1 MNNKIG
7 FSNFRKFADFPEINL
22 GDITILVGGNNSGK
36 STLVKAFLLCVDNL
50 RMMRMSDRRRE
61 NRNNIFSFN
70 KPMFRFDANI
80 YHDVK
85 VKTFIR
91 AIHNKPVTAGDG
103 SGASLPSTIT
113 FKFAL
118 GKFEFQFVV
127 AGNRDEELTYGDV
140 QYISIVDK
148 EQNIRFCND
157 YEHNTMSYAV
167 LVSSQNIGSKKV
179 AQDTS
184 KKEEMRKEY
193 LEIDNSLEEAS
204 NEGDL
209 EKIASLSEEKEKIEA
224 AYKAI
229 YGIDV
234 TLDGELEEVNLE
246 NDTPSSLD
254 KDSVCYDNL
263 PFGFVLDEVNE
274 YVVMNVITNI
284 ISFASQAK
292 DKAPEYN
299 EGEDSDSYD
308 EKMKEY
314 EEKEDARKGMYLD
327 ISKMHKSRKDLAYL
341 LETLNV
347 QYISAH
353 AVNQDAFYKRGGDDF
368 MAQVIY
374 DFYFEKITHGD
385 IEYTFVTDWMKTFG
399 IGYDFCIEPLMAGDV
414 YKLTIED
421 EDGTKLPL
429 ADKGMG
435 AIQMM
440 ILLLRLATIMHIAK
454 SDKSASTTVV
464 IEEPEQNLHPKMQSL
479 LADLLQSIATSN
491 EYKVNFIIETHSE
504 YLIRKSQV
512 LVANSNYADDKDIEE
527 NCPFTVYYLP
537 ADAGEPYQMHYKT
550 TGGFIEKFGTGF
562 FDAATESDMV
572 IIRKEFEQK
581 KKNRK

>member
-7 FSNFRKFADFPEINL
+7 FSNFRKFAKFPEIDL

-61 NRNNIFSFN
+61 NRNNIFGFN

-85 VKTFIR
+85 VKTFTR
-91 AIHNKPVTAGDG
+91 AIHNKPVPACDG
-103 SGASLPSTIT
+103 SDASLPSSIT

-127 AGNRDEELTYGDV
+127 AGDHDEELTYGDV
-140 QYISIVDK
+140 QSISIVDK

-167 LVSSQNIGSKKV
+167 LAS
-179 AQDTS
+179 S
-184 KKEEMRKEY
+184 KKEDSVQVNQNDSKKDELKEKY
-193 LEIDNSLEEAS
+193 LEIETSLENAA

-209 EKIASLSEEKEKIEA
+209 ERIASFAEEKEKIAA
-224 AYKAI
+224 AYKEQ

-234 TLDGELEEVNLE
+234 IVGDLEEVNLFE
-246 NDTPSSLD
+246 DETIAPYIKGDT
-254 KDSVCYDNL
+254 VWYDNL
-263 PFGFVLDEVNE
+263 PLGFDLTEVNE
-274 YVVMNVITNI
+274 PVVKNVISNI
-284 ISFASQAK
+284 INFAFQAK
-292 DKAPEYN
+292 DKAPEYKK
-299 EGEDSDSYD
+299 GEDSDSYD

-314 EEKEDARKGMYLD
+314 EAKENARKGMYLD
-327 ISKMHKSRKDLAYL
+327 ISKMHKSKKDLAYL
-341 LETLNV
+341 LDTLKV
-347 QYISAH
+347 EYIPAH
-353 AVNQDAFYKRGGDDF
+353 AVNQDAYYEVGGNDF
-368 MAQVIY
+368 MAQVVY
-374 DFYFEKITHGD
+374 DYYLERIAPGD
-385 IEYTFVTDWMKTFG
+385 AEYIFVTDWMKNFG

-414 YKLTIED
+414 YKLTIKN
-421 EDGTKLPL
+421 EDGTYLPL

-440 ILLLRLATIMHIAK
+440 ILLLRLATIIHIAK
-454 SDKSASTTVV
+454 SNKSAATTVA
-464 IEEPEQNLHPKMQSL
+464 IEEPELNLHPKMQSL

-491 EYKVNFIIETHSE
+491 DYKVNFIIETHSE

-512 LVANSNYADDKDIEE
+512 LVAQEKYANKEDLTA
-527 NCPFTVYYLP
+527 NNPFKIYYLP
-537 ADAGEPYQMHYKT
+537 SDGSDRYEMEYRTDGCFANDFGE
-550 TGGFIEKFGTGF
+550 GF
-562 FDAATESDMV
+562 FDEAENLAFQV
-572 IIRKEFEQK
+572 L
-581 KKNRK
+581 

>member
-7 FSNFRKFADFPEINL
+7 FSNFRKFADFQEINL

-61 NRNNIFSFN
+61 NRNNIFGFN

-224 AYKAI
+224 AYKAA
-229 YGIDV
+229 YGVDV
-234 TLDGELEEVNLE
+234 TLVGDLEEVNLGID
-246 NDTPSSLD
+246 NPSRLEKNAVS
-254 KDSVCYDNL
+254 YDNL
-263 PFGFVLDEVNE
+263 PLGFDLNEANE
-274 YVVMNVITNI
+274 YVALNVISNVI
-284 ISFASQAK
+284 NFASQAK

-341 LETLNV
+341 LETLDV

-368 MAQVIY
+368 MAQVVY

-440 ILLLRLATIMHIAK
+440 ILLLRLATIIHIAK
-454 SDKSASTTVV
+454 SNKSATTTVV

-537 ADAGEPYQMHYKT
+537 ADAGDPYQMHYKT

>member
-61 NRNNIFSFN
+61 NRNNIFGFN

-118 GKFEFQFVV
+118 GKFEFQLVV

-224 AYKAI
+224 AYKAA
-229 YGIDV
+229 YGVDV
-234 TLDGELEEVNLE
+234 TLVGDLEEVNLGID
-246 NDTPSSLD
+246 NPSRLEKNAVS
-254 KDSVCYDNL
+254 YDNL
-263 PFGFVLDEVNE
+263 PLGFDLNEVNE
-274 YVVMNVITNI
+274 YVALNVISNI
-284 ISFASQAK
+284 INFASQAK
-292 DKAPEYN
+292 DKAPEYK

-314 EEKEDARKGMYLD
+314 EAKEDARKSMYLD

-368 MAQVIY
+368 MAQVVY
-374 DFYFEKITHGD
+374 DFYFEKIIHGD
-385 IEYTFVTDWMKTFG
+385 IEYTFITDWMKTFG

-454 SDKSASTTVV
+454 SNKSATTTVV

-491 EYKVNFIIETHSE
+491 EYNVNFIIETHSE

-512 LVANSNYADDKDIEE
+512 LVANANYVDDKDIEE

-537 ADAGEPYQMHYKT
+537 ADAGEPYKMHYKT
-550 TGGFIEKFGTGF
+550 TGGFVEKFGTGF

-572 IIRKEFEQK
+572 VIRKEFELK

>member
-167 LVSSQNIGSKKV
+167 LVSSQNDGSKKV

-184 KKEEMRKEY
+184 KKEDMRKEY
-193 LEIDNSLEEAS
+193 LEIDNFLEEAS

-234 TLDGELEEVNLE
+234 TLVGELEEVNLE

-263 PFGFVLDEVNE
+263 PLGFVLDEVNE

-314 EEKEDARKGMYLD
+314 EAKEDARKGMYLD

-491 EYKVNFIIETHSE
+491 EYQVNFIIETHSE

-512 LVANSNYADDKDIEE
+512 LVAQEKYANKEDLTA
-527 NCPFTVYYLP
+527 NNPFKIYYLP
-537 ADAGEPYQMHYKT
+537 SDDSDRYEMEYRTDGCFANDFGE
-550 TGGFIEKFGTGF
+550 GF
-562 FDAATESDMV
+562 FDEAENLAFQV
-572 IIRKEFEQK
+572 L
-581 KKNRK
+581 

>member
-7 FSNFRKFADFPEINL
+7 FSNFRKFAKFPEIDL

-36 STLVKAFLLCVDNL
+36 STLVKAFLLCVGNL

-61 NRNNIFSFN
+61 NRNNIFGFT

-85 VKTFIR
+85 VKTFAR
-91 AIHNKPVTAGDG
+91 AIHNKPVADCDG
-103 SGASLPSTIT
+103 GCASLPSYIT

-118 GKFEFQFVV
+118 GMFEFQFVV

-140 QYISIVDK
+140 LSITVVDK
-148 EQNIRFCND
+148 EQKIRFCND
-157 YEHNTMSYAV
+157 YEHATMSYAV
-167 LVSSQNIGSKKV
+167 LASSQNDGSKKV
-179 AQDTS
+179 AQDFS
-184 KKEEMRKEY
+184 KKEEMEKEY
-193 LEIDNSLEEAS
+193 LEIEKSFEAAS

-224 AYKAI
+224 AYRAI
-229 YGIDV
+229 YGMDV
-234 TLDGELEEVNLE
+234 TLVGDLEEVNLE
-246 NDTPSSLD
+246 NEESSDLE
-254 KDSVCYDNL
+254 KDAVCYDNL
-263 PFGFVLDEVNE
+263 PLGFVLNEVNE
-274 YVVMNVITNI
+274 YVVMNVISNI
-284 ISFASQAK
+284 IDFASHAK
-292 DKAPEYN
+292 DKAPKYK

-314 EEKEDARKGMYLD
+314 EAKEDARKGMYLD
-327 ISKMHKSRKDLAYL
+327 ISKMRKSRKDLAYL
-341 LETLNV
+341 LDTLKV
-347 QYISAH
+347 EYIPAH
-353 AVNQDAFYKRGGDDF
+353 AVNQDAYYEVGGNDF
-368 MAQVIY
+368 MAQVVY
-374 DFYFEKITHGD
+374 DYYLEKITPGD
-385 IEYTFVTDWMKTFG
+385 AEYTFVTDWMKTFG
-399 IGYDFCIEPLMAGDV
+399 IGHDFCVEPLMAGDV

-440 ILLLRLATIMHIAK
+440 ILLLRLATIIHIAK
-454 SDKSASTTVV
+454 SNRSVATTVV

-479 LADLLQSIATSN
+479 LADLLESIATSN
-491 EYKVNFIIETHSE
+491 EYKVKFIIETHSE

-512 LVANSNYADDKDIEE
+512 LVANANFVDDKDIEE

-537 ADAGEPYQMHYKT
+537 ADAGAPYQMHYKT
-550 TGGFIEKFGTGF
+550 TGGFVEKFGTGF

-581 KKNRK
+581 KKNRQ

>member
-61 NRNNIFSFN
+61 NRNNIFGFN

-118 GKFEFQFVV
+118 GKFEFQLVV

-204 NEGDL
+204 DEGDL

-224 AYKAI
+224 AYKAA
-229 YGIDV
+229 YGVDV
-234 TLDGELEEVNLE
+234 TLVGDLEEVNLGID
-246 NDTPSSLD
+246 NPSRLEKNAVS
-254 KDSVCYDNL
+254 YDNL
-263 PFGFVLDEVNE
+263 PLGFDLNEVNE
-274 YVVMNVITNI
+274 YVALNVISNI
-284 ISFASQAK
+284 INFVSQAK
-292 DKAPEYN
+292 DKAPEYK

-314 EEKEDARKGMYLD
+314 EAKEDARKSMYLD

-368 MAQVIY
+368 MAQVVY
-374 DFYFEKITHGD
+374 DFYFEKIIHGD
-385 IEYTFVTDWMKTFG
+385 IEYTFITDWMKTFG

-454 SDKSASTTVV
+454 SNKSATTTVV

-491 EYKVNFIIETHSE
+491 EYNVNFIIETHSE

-512 LVANSNYADDKDIEE
+512 LVANANYVDDKDIEE

-537 ADAGEPYQMHYKT
+537 ADAGEPYKMHYKT
-550 TGGFIEKFGTGF
+550 TGGFVEKFGTGF

-572 IIRKEFEQK
+572 VIRKEFELK